1 VSVALYMDVHVP
13 AVITRALMMRDV
25 DVITAQADGATRLD
39 DAALLDRARQPQSFG
54 EVLV

>member
-1 VSVALYMDVHVP
+1 MDVHVP